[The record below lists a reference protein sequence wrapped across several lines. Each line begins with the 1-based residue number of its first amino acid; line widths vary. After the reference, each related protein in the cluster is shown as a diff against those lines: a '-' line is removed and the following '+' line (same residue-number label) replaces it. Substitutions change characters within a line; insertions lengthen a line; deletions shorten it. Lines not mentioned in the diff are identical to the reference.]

1 MLSSEVVHG
10 IKALGLC
17 SLLATSDVL
26 SGWRFS
32 KPYSMGYVLRV
43 KGAAFII
50 RHNLNPKPKTVSN
63 EMNHVRSELT
73 IIPRVFLWG
82 SISGLGKGC
91 LERRG

>member
-63 EMNHVRSELT
+63 ENEPCPFRTDNNPKGVS
-73 IIPRVFLWG
+73 
-82 SISGLGKGC
+82 LGFNF
-91 LERRG
+91 RAR